1 MKKILFIVVLV
12 SYLQISAFGQDSS
25 NSETRIWTPDL
36 VELWIYWHKKQ
47 YNMFTDFLQR
57 EDSLNNRQYADLK
70 EKMADWA
77 RVDQILFNQY
87 QDNTVPLQLFALDVI
102 DAGIA
107 LSDLTSVATSI
118 LELAVTD
125 PVDAFVASMAI
136 DYSIQAG
143 ITIVQFVSLWVKATR
158 GNDTA
163 NLRNNL
169 KREEVVDWGIK
180 RIRSLISNG
189 NYLHGKL
196 SAAKQTNL
204 ITY

>member
-1 MKKILFIVVLV
+1 MKRILLLIVLV
-12 SYLQISAFGQDSS
+12 SCLPVTAFSQESQD
-25 NSETRIWTPDL
+25 SETRIWTPDL
-36 VELWIYWHKKQ
+36 VELWLYLHKKQ
-47 YNMFTDFLQR
+47 YNMFTDFLHR
-57 EDSLNNRQYADLK
+57 EDSLNNKQYADLT

-77 RVDQILFNQY
+77 RVSQILFNQY
-87 QDNTVPLQLFALDVI
+87 QDNTVPFQLFALDIV
-102 DAGIA
+102 DAGSSI
-107 LSDLTSVATSI
+107 LDLTSVVTSI
-118 LELAVTD
+118 FELATAE

-143 ITIVQFVSLWVKATR
+143 TAIVQFVTLWIKATR

-169 KREEVVDWGIK
+169 KREEVVDWGTK

-196 SAAKQTNL
+196 SAAKQSNL
-204 ITY
+204 LTY